1 MTENFK
7 PVYLCSYYSISED
20 NTTLYMHNPFQMV
33 GMCVDEAGYQRIV
46 LLQTDDYYKSLTICP
61 DLMGVN
67 IVIVK

>member
-7 PVYLCSYYSISED
+7 PVYLCSFYSVSED
-20 NTTLYMHNPFQMV
+20 NTTLYMHNPFQIV
-33 GMCVDEAGYQRIV
+33 GMCIDEVGYQQIV
-46 LLQTDDYYKSLTICP
+46 SLQTDDYYKKLTICP